1 MADKHIII
9 SFYGTYHAHI
19 LYIFYGEA
27 GCIPLLFPDV
37 KVRDIYGDF
46 KWSSY
51 FISSPQN
58 PLTPVV

>member
-46 KWSSY
+46 K
-51 FISSPQN
+51 
-58 PLTPVV
+58 